1 MESIQPEVL
10 RSAIKEV
17 WIRALTEVQP
27 DVLNAL
33 VKARAEE
40 TNPRGQQYLDIL
52 IENAKKA
59 KENRI
64 VICQDTGVPT
74 FFVKTSL
81 SFPFTGDIR
90 AEFDGA
96 LRDLT
101 KRNSLC
107 GPWSYIL

>member
-52 IENAKKA
+52 IENPRKIASSFV
-59 KENRI
+59 RI
-64 VICQDTGVPT
+64 RGFQPSLLKPPSAFPLLEISALSLTVP
-74 FFVKTSL
+74 
-81 SFPFTGDIR
+81 
-90 AEFDGA
+90 
-96 LRDLT
+96 
-101 KRNSLC
+101 
-107 GPWSYIL
+107 

>member
-40 TNPRGQQYLDIL
+40 TSPRGQHSD
-52 IENAKKA
+52 
-59 KENRI
+59 
-64 VICQDTGVPT
+64 
-74 FFVKTSL
+74 
-81 SFPFTGDIR
+81 
-90 AEFDGA
+90 
-96 LRDLT
+96 
-101 KRNSLC
+101 
-107 GPWSYIL
+107 

>member
-52 IENAKKA
+52 IENAKKTPRKIA
-59 KENRI
+59 SSFVRI
-64 VICQDTGVPT
+64 RGFQPSLLKPPSAFPLLEISALSLTVP
-74 FFVKTSL
+74 
-81 SFPFTGDIR
+81 
-90 AEFDGA
+90 
-96 LRDLT
+96 
-101 KRNSLC
+101 
-107 GPWSYIL
+107 

>member
-59 KENRI
+59 KAPSSTHAKKKAADAAI
-64 VICQDTGVPT
+64 VPPT
-74 FFVKTSL
+74 
-81 SFPFTGDIR
+81 
-90 AEFDGA
+90 AEKPQPGA
-96 LRDLT
+96 V
-101 KRNSLC
+101 C
-107 GPWSYIL
+107 

>member
-59 KENRI
+59 KAPSRTHAKKKAADAAI
-64 VICQDTGVPT
+64 VPPT
-74 FFVKTSL
+74 
-81 SFPFTGDIR
+81 
-90 AEFDGA
+90 AEKPQPGA
-96 LRDLT
+96 V
-101 KRNSLC
+101 C
-107 GPWSYIL
+107 

>member
-52 IENAKKA
+52 N
-59 KENRI
+59 
-64 VICQDTGVPT
+64 
-74 FFVKTSL
+74 
-81 SFPFTGDIR
+81 
-90 AEFDGA
+90 
-96 LRDLT
+96 
-101 KRNSLC
+101 
-107 GPWSYIL
+107 